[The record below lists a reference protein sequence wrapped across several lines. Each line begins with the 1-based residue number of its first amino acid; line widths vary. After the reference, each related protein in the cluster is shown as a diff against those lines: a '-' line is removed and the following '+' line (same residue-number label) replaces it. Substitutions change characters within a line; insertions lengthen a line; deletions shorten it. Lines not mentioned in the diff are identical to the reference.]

1 MPLISQFYGI
11 LIYLYKELG
20 GHHNKPHIHVK
31 YNEYEASLSLD
42 GTVINGNL
50 PLKQL
55 RLVQAWM
62 EIHNDELIATWYCYN
77 NDGEIL
83 KIKGLEWFYAT

>member
-31 YNEYEASLSLD
+31 YNEYEASLTLD
-42 GTVINGNL
+42 GSVINGNL

-62 EIHNDELIATWYCYN
+62 EIHSDELVATWYCYN
-77 NDGEIL
+77 NDGEVI
-83 KIKGLEWFYAT
+83 KIKGLE